1 MSHTK
6 LKTLAM
12 VGAALA
18 SVVLPISAGAQEAA
32 KLEMVKELH
41 DRLPEEIKAAG
52 KMTSV
57 NNGSFPPYEIV
68 TGTEMT
74 GASAD
79 LTDALGQVLGV
90 KIDHATVGGL
100 PALLAGVNSN
110 RYQFAFGPIGDF
122 KSREEAND
130 FVDWVQEFV
139 VFAVQKG
146 NPKGITSLDTA
157 CGNTIA
163 VMAGGSAERVIQ
175 AQVEKCKADGKDAI
189 VVQSYTD
196 QPASILAVRSK
207 RADAFFSSQAPLT
220 YFVSQANGQLEL
232 TGVGEK
238 NGFDN
243 LYQGAVV
250 PKGSPLGPVLL
261 DGIKILME
269 NGTYAEIMK
278 KWGLENNML
287 ESPGI
292 NLGGQLPK

>member
-1 MSHTK
+1 MLH
-6 LKTLAM
+6 KTLIALALAGATYS
-12 VGAALA
+12 GAAW
-18 SVVLPISAGAQEAA
+18 SQDQAA
-32 KLEMVKELH
+32 KLEVNQALH
-41 DRLPEEIKAAG
+41 DKLPDEIKAAG

-79 LTDALGQVLGV
+79 LTDALGQILGV
-90 KIDHATVGGL
+90 KIEHATVGGL
-100 PALLAGVNSN
+100 PALLAGVNSG
-110 RYQFAFGPIGDF
+110 RYQFAFGPVGDF
-122 KSREEAND
+122 KSREESND

-146 NPKGITSLDTA
+146 NPKGIVSLDTA
-157 CGNTIA
+157 CGQRVA

-175 AQVEKCKADGKDAI
+175 TQTEKCKTDGKEAI
-189 VVQSYTD
+189 AIQSYTD
-196 QPASILAVRSK
+196 QPSSILAVRSK

-220 YFVSQANGQLEL
+220 YFVSQANGQMEL

-238 NGFDN
+238 NGFEE

-261 DGIKILME
+261 EAMKALID
-269 NGTYAEIMK
+269 NGTYGTIMK
-278 KWGLENNML
+278 KWGLENNMIR
-287 ESPGI
+287 EPGI